1 MNRIGPASVYS
12 GVRAIDPEVQLLTS
26 LHQQHAAALRAFV
39 VGLVNG
45 DRARADD
52 VVQET
57 FLRAWRTP
65 RLVTDVDGSAR
76 AWLFTVA
83 RRIVIDEWRAASR
96 RPEAI
101 TANVPERPTG
111 DHAAATVEREAMLA
125 ALQLLTPEHRDV
137 LLRCYYHGATTAE
150 AAQQLNIP
158 PGTVKSRLHY
168 ALHALR
174 VALDRTGGL

>member
-1 MNRIGPASVYS
+1 VNPSDAAGVYS
-12 GVRAIDPEVQLLTS
+12 CVRAVNAEVQVLTA

-45 DRARADD
+45 DRARAED

-83 RRIVIDEWRAASR
+83 RRIVIDEWRSASR

-101 TANVPERPTG
+101 MGDVPERAVS
-111 DHAAATVEREAMLA
+111 DHAAGTVERAAMLE
-125 ALQLLTPEHRDV
+125 ALRLLTPEHRDV
-137 LLRCYYHGATTAE
+137 LVRCYYQGASTIE
-150 AAQQLNIP
+150 AAQQLGIP
-158 PGTVKSRLHY
+158 AGTVKSRLHY

-174 VALDRTGGL
+174 AALEQTGGV

>member
-1 MNRIGPASVYS
+1 MNAE
-12 GVRAIDPEVQLLTS
+12 AQLLTS

-45 DRARADD
+45 DRARAED

-65 RLVTDVDGSAR
+65 RLITDVDGSAR

-96 RPEAI
+96 RPEAV
-101 TANVPERPTG
+101 TRDLPERPVA
-111 DHAAATVEREAMLA
+111 DHAGGTVERAAMLE
-125 ALQLLTPEHRDV
+125 ALRLLTPEHREV
-137 LLRCYYHGATTAE
+137 LVRCYYQGASTIE
-150 AAQQLNIP
+150 AAQQLGIP
-158 PGTVKSRLHY
+158 AGTVKSRLHY

-174 VALDRTGGL
+174 AALDRTGGL